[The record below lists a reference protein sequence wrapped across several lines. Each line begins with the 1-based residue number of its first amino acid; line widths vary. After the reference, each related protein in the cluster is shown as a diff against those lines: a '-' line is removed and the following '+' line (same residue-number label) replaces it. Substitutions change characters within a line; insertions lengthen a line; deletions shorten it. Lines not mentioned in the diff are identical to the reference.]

1 MQIQFGVGGI
11 FANPTGGNASTPSW
25 PQRMFSIQDVDI
37 EIDRKLVS
45 LMGQNQGP
53 DDVAPSD
60 VSIKGKS
67 GFGFF
72 SPDVFNTLFF
82 GDTVAT
88 GSPYNVYTAAATA
101 IPATP
106 FQITPTMP
114 NSGTALSD
122 LGVQFSNNLTYN
134 LQRVA
139 SGPTA
144 GQYSYAAG
152 VYTFSSA
159 DHTAGLSVITSTSY
173 SQSTV
178 GRSLTAYNHIQG
190 YGPYFE
196 LFLPLAYT
204 GNGQDGTNV
213 LHIRRARASK
223 MGFPMK
229 RAGYMISAFEFEC
242 FPDASGAW
250 FDLYDSQA
258 G

>member
-1 MQIQFGVGGI
+1 MQLQFGVGGL
-11 FANPTGGNASTPSW
+11 FTNPTGGNTGTPSW
-25 PQRMFSIQDVDI
+25 PQRMFSIQDIDI
-37 EIDRKLVS
+37 DIDRKNVA
-45 LMGQNQGP
+45 LMGQNEGP

-60 VSIKGKS
+60 TTIKGKS
-67 GFGFF
+67 GFGYFN
-72 SPDVFNTLFF
+72 PDVFNVLFF

-88 GSPYNVYTAAATA
+88 GNPYDMFTAAAIA
-101 IPATP
+101 IPGTP
-106 FQITPTMP
+106 FQVTPTIP
-114 NSGTALSD
+114 SAGTALED
-122 LGVQFSNNLTYN
+122 LGVQFSNNITYN

-139 SGPTA
+139 SGPAA

-159 DHTAGLSVITSTSY
+159 DHTSGLSVITSQAY

-178 GRSLTAYNHIQG
+178 GRSLTAYNHVQG

-196 LFLPLAYT
+196 LFIPMSYT
-204 GNGQDGTNV
+204 GNQQDGGNV

-242 FPDASGAW
+242 FPDNSGAW